1 MSSIPSKFPP
11 GSNGAIQA
19 GCKCARVD
27 NHYGLG
33 FIVNGET
40 CFVISGDC
48 PLHNRMDGVDVSVVG
63 PADRLQ
69 CRNE

>member
-1 MSSIPSKFPP
+1 MSSIPSKLAP

-48 PLHNRMDGVDVSVVG
+48 PLHNRMDVP
-63 PADRLQ
+63 PAVPAERLQ

>member
-1 MSSIPSKFPP
+1 MSDPKLNP

-33 FIVNGET
+33 FIVNGQT
-40 CFVISGDC
+40 HFVVSGDC
-48 PLHNRMDGVDVSVVG
+48 PLHNRVDGHG
-63 PADRLQ
+63 NPDRMQ

>member
-19 GCKCARVD
+19 GCKCARID

-33 FIVNGET
+33 FIVHGET

-48 PLHNRMDGVDVSVVG
+48 PLHNRMDVPSAV
-63 PADRLQ
+63 PADLLQ